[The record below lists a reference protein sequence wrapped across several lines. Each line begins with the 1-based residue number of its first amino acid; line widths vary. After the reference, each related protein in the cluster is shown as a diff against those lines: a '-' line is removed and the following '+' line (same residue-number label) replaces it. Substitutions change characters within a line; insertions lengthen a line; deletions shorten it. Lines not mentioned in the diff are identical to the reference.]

1 MVSDLRTKHHFVY
14 SLSRLEGRFFNQ
26 GADDYLLTILK
37 SFTTMNRQ
45 KCMSRWRGDRMSIK
59 RSTEKTVPF
68 LFRVLMVYR
77 IRLFC
82 GFFRNRIFLFS
93 EFTRSHFMTG
103 VDIHNHT
110 EKRSTSKIL
119 WAVFISPP
127 RLAPIYFLIFFLEL
141 FGLVVER
148 YPNQKLFFLSHSPT

>member
-1 MVSDLRTKHHFVY
+1 
-14 SLSRLEGRFFNQ
+14 
-26 GADDYLLTILK
+26 
-37 SFTTMNRQ
+37 MNRQ

-59 RSTEKTVPF
+59 RSTEKSVPF

-77 IRLFC
+77 VRLFC

-93 EFTRSHFMTG
+93 EFTRSYFMTG

-110 EKRSTSKIL
+110 EKRFTSKIL
-119 WAVFISPP
+119 WAVFISP

-148 YPNQKLFFLSHSPT
+148 YPNQKLFFFIPFTNIIGRDFFVTLLKFLWNIIVFCTTIFTKIDFWFSIRNK